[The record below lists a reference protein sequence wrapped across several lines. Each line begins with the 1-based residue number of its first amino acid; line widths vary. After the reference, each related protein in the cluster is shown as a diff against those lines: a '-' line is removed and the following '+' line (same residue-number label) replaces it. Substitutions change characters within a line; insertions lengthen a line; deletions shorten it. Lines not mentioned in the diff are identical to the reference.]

1 LDNARSGDAGYRLA
15 GDTLKV
21 MRARVY
27 WPVTIAAAALVGL
40 LAYGLTTTGTD
51 TTLDDAMARGE
62 RVAPPAT
69 DALPKLGGGGE
80 ASLADYK
87 GKVVLVNVWASWCEP
102 CRDELPLI
110 QKAHKTLSARG
121 GTVLGIDVKENS
133 GAALKAVDEFGL
145 TFPNLRDR
153 DGSFVRKWGQTG
165 YPENFV
171 IDRQGRVAAVRRFP
185 VTQKWLDETLPPLLD
200 EQA

>member
-1 LDNARSGDAGYRLA
+1 
-15 GDTLKV
+15 

-27 WPVTIAAAALVGL
+27 WPVTIAAALLVGL

-51 TTLDDAMARGE
+51 TTLEDAVARGE

-69 DALPKLGGGGE
+69 DPLPRLGGKGAG
-80 ASLADYK
+80 SLADYK
-87 GKVVLVNVWASWCEP
+87 GKVVLVNVWASWCPP
-102 CRDELPLI
+102 CVDELPLI
-110 QKAHKTLSARG
+110 QKTHEMLSKRG

-133 GAALKAVDEFGL
+133 NAALAAVDKFGL

-153 DGSFVRKWGQTG
+153 DGSFVREWGQSG

-171 IDRQGRVAAVRRFP
+171 IDRSGKVAAVRRFP
-185 VTQKWLDETLPPLLD
+185 VTQEWLDKTLPPLLA
-200 EQA
+200 EKA

>member
-1 LDNARSGDAGYRLA
+1 
-15 GDTLKV
+15 

-27 WPVTIAAAALVGL
+27 WPVTIAAALLVGL

-51 TTLDDAMARGE
+51 TTLDSAMARGE
-62 RVAPPAT
+62 RVEPPT
-69 DALPKLGGGGE
+69 EGKLPVLGGKGSG
-80 ASLADYK
+80 SLADYK
-87 GKVVLVNVWASWCEP
+87 GKVVLVNVWAAWCDP

-110 QKAHKTLSARG
+110 QKAHKMMSARG

-133 GAALKAVDEFGL
+133 GAALDAVEEFGL

-153 DGSFVRKWGQTG
+153 DGSYVREWGQTG

-171 IDRQGRVAAVRRFP
+171 IDRQGKVAAVRRMP
-185 VTQKWLDETLPPLLD
+185 VTQEWLDETLPPLL
-200 EQA
+200 EEPA

>member
-1 LDNARSGDAGYRLA
+1 
-15 GDTLKV
+15 
-21 MRARVY
+21 MRPRAY
-27 WPVTIAAAALVGL
+27 WPVTIAAALLVGL

-51 TTLDDAMARGE
+51 TTLDSAMATGE
-62 RVAPPAT
+62 RVAPPAQGS
-69 DALPKLGGGGE
+69 LPVLGAERSG
-80 ASLADYK
+80 SLADYK
-87 GKVVLVNVWASWCEP
+87 GKVVLVNVWASWCDP

-110 QKAHKTLSARG
+110 EKAHKWLSARG

-165 YPENFV
+165 YPESYV
-171 IDRQGRVAAVRRFP
+171 LDRAGKVAAVRRFP
-185 VTQKWLDETLPPLLD
+185 VTRKWLDETLPPLLD
-200 EQA
+200 EKA

>member
-1 LDNARSGDAGYRLA
+1 
-15 GDTLKV
+15 

-27 WPVTIAAAALVGL
+27 WPVTIAAALLVGL
-40 LAYGLTTTGTD
+40 LGYGLTTTGAD

-62 RVAPPAT
+62 RVEPPARG
-69 DALPKLGGGGE
+69 ALPKLGGAGAG
-80 ASLADYK
+80 SLADYR

-110 QKAHKTLSARG
+110 EKAHKTLSARG

-133 GAALKAVDEFGL
+133 GAAMKAIDEFGL

-165 YPENFV
+165 YPENYV

-185 VTQKWLDETLPPLLD
+185 VTQKWLDQTLPPLLD
-200 EQA
+200 EPA

>member
-1 LDNARSGDAGYRLA
+1 
-15 GDTLKV
+15 

-27 WPVTIAAAALVGL
+27 WPVTIAAALLVGL

-51 TTLDDAMARGE
+51 TTLDDAMSRGE
-62 RVAPPAT
+62 RADQPAR
-69 DALPKLGGGGE
+69 DALPRLGGDGAG
-80 ASLADYK
+80 SLADYK

-110 QKAHKTLSARG
+110 EKAHKTLQARG
-121 GTVLGIDVKENS
+121 GTVVGIDVKENS
-133 GAALKAVDEFGL
+133 AAALKAVDEFDL

-153 DGSFVRKWGQTG
+153 DGSFVRKWGQSG

-185 VTQKWLDETLPPLLD
+185 VTQRWLDETLPPLLD
-200 EQA
+200 EKA